1 MTQLVTGN
9 NMEKLIYKT
18 KLSNMSG
25 NKVHKGEIFAQGMGE

>member
-25 NKVHKGEIFAQGMGE
+25 NSLQNT